1 MAQEITG
8 KAVVA
13 DIVGRWPQTIPV
25 FIRHRMACV
34 GCSLAAF
41 GTLEEATRVYGLDLA
56 DFVNELDNVI
66 QGITVDLQE
75 GLI

>member
-1 MAQEITG
+1 MDQSITG
-8 KAVVA
+8 KATVA
-13 DIVGRWPQTIPV
+13 HVLHRWPQTIPV
-25 FIRHRMACV
+25 FMRHRMACV